1 MDGLHFFTFTLQ
13 LLVFFIHSLFLT
25 LVTLTTTAAVDT
37 TPKKHQE
44 DANHGRHH
52 NDENVPG
59 YSTLTVK
66 PFSARAISRN
76 NFRPARIIGT
86 LFSRITPVTFGMP
99 GAIAARF
106 VETLTIDFLSY

>member
-25 LVTLTTTAAVDT
+25 LVTLTTTAAVYT

-44 DANHGRHH
+44 DANHGRHQ

-59 YSTLTVK
+59 YSTLTII
-66 PFSARAISRN
+66 PFSARAISRD

-86 LFSRITPVTFGMP
+86 FFSRRTPITRGMS
-99 GAIAARF
+99 GAVAARF
-106 VETLTIDFLSY
+106 VEALTIDFLSS